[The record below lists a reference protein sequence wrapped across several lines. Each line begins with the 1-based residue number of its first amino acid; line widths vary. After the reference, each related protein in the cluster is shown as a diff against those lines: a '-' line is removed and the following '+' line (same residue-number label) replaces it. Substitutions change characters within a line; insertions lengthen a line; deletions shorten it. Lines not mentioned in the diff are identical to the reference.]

1 MPAPRIDIKTAG
13 LTPMMALLDPVRF
26 QRDLTAGLRYAGKA
40 AETEARK
47 QIGARYAIPAARIR
61 QDQAKARIDGTAL
74 VMGFRRRPP
83 TLRAYGG
90 RPIARGGYTYQ
101 VFRGQ
106 RQRRSDIFE
115 LPIGPG
121 LPFKRENGKLI
132 TLYGPSI
139 GSIFVG
145 RSRFGDDLRRS
156 TTERVMVQFITG
168 VKRELA
174 RRSRGR

>member
-1 MPAPRIDIKTAG
+1 MPARIDIQTAG
-13 LTPMMALLDPVRF
+13 LTPMMAFLDPVRF
-26 QRDLTAGLRYAGKA
+26 EKDLTAGLRYASRG
-40 AETEARK
+40 AETETRK
-47 QIGARYAIPAARIR
+47 NIGARYALPAARIR
-61 QDQAKARIDGTAL
+61 QDQGKPRMEGSTL
-74 VMGFRRRPP
+74 VLGFKRRPP
-83 TLRAYGG
+83 TLGSYGG
-90 RPIARGGYTYQ
+90 RALARGGYTYQ

-106 RQRRSDIFE
+106 RERRSDIFE

-145 RSRFGDDLRRS
+145 RSRFGDELRRG
-156 TTERVMVQFITG
+156 TTERVMTQFIVG

-174 RRSRGR
+174 RRARGF